1 MDELRGTNALLT
13 GAAGGLGRHIAR
25 ALAGQG
31 VGLALSGRHAEPLD
45 ELCSELRQRGVRAE
59 PVLADLT
66 DLGHAAALVER
77 AEATIGPLDLLV
89 NNAGIEVVAAYSA
102 FTDDELAAVTRLN
115 LIAPMV
121 LTRHALPGML
131 ARGRG
136 HIVTVS
142 SLAGRSGNAYNVLYA
157 TTKAGLVGFTRSLH
171 AELTGSPVGA
181 SVICPG
187 FVARDGMYP
196 RMQELGVN
204 APFALRSVAP
214 ERVARAVID
223 AIAHDPPDLLVTA
236 WPMRPL
242 LAIQELA
249 PRLAERLVAVTGAGK
264 FFALV
269 VERTGRNTPS
279 QLPAAAVTDKERP
292 ASHRVTGRD
301 RSPPN

>member
-115 LIAPMV
+115 LIAP
-121 LTRHALPGML
+121 
-131 ARGRG
+131 
-136 HIVTVS
+136 
-142 SLAGRSGNAYNVLYA
+142 
-157 TTKAGLVGFTRSLH
+157 
-171 AELTGSPVGA
+171 
-181 SVICPG
+181 
-187 FVARDGMYP
+187 
-196 RMQELGVN
+196 
-204 APFALRSVAP
+204 
-214 ERVARAVID
+214 
-223 AIAHDPPDLLVTA
+223 
-236 WPMRPL
+236 
-242 LAIQELA
+242 
-249 PRLAERLVAVTGAGK
+249 
-264 FFALV
+264 
-269 VERTGRNTPS
+269 
-279 QLPAAAVTDKERP
+279 
-292 ASHRVTGRD
+292 
-301 RSPPN
+301 